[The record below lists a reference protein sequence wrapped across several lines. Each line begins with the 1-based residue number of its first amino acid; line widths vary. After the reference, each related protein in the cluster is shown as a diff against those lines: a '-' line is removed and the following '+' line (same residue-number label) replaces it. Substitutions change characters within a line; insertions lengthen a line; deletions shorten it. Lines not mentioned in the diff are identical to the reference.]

1 MVCLADQYLGR
12 DAVFRVTRDTDA
24 GIAGYLP
31 FFKGPCSFETLVYEI
46 DQAPDVIFR
55 DGTVDQ
61 GDEFISSMPV
71 HPVFQHRDAVE
82 EFAQLDKEFIAGIM
96 AVMII
101 DGLESIQV
109 EEKKIC
115 FRVVPH
121 MPDHAIAVIDQFSPV
136 GQAGQ

>member
-1 MVCLADQYLGR
+1 M
-12 DAVFRVTRDTDA
+12 
-24 GIAGYLP
+24 
-31 FFKGPCSFETLVYEI
+31 YEI

-101 DGLESIQV
+101 DGLESI
-109 EEKKIC
+109 
-115 FRVVPH
+115 
-121 MPDHAIAVIDQFSPV
+121 
-136 GQAGQ
+136 